1 MKQELKAELD
11 GQSAPAVPAVAAGGS
26 ADYAAA
32 LIAYEGGSYGRTLEL
47 LSRSAAA
54 GHPRAQ
60 EMLAMMYLHGPR
72 LYGAEVPQDC
82 AEARHWFVCAAQS
95 GSDTAALMAR
105 LLMRTGLGARPS

>member
-1 MKQELKAELD
+1 MKQELKVGID
-11 GQSAPAVPAVAAGGS
+11 RQSAHVVPAVADGGS

-32 LIAYEGGSYGRTLEL
+32 LTAYEGGSYGRTLEL
-47 LSRSAAA
+47 LSRAAAA
-54 GHPRAQ
+54 GHLRAQ